1 MMGNHFSL
9 ILLPT
14 LKCNAECDYC
24 FENKTSDSLSLEE
37 LTIVIHKVLGHME
50 QNAIQS
56 LTIHWQGGE
65 VMTLPPQW
73 FERAHELIQ
82 KAAQARGKTIHNC
95 IQSNLIGYS
104 RKWNQVLRE
113 MFGNSVGSSL
123 DFPNLHRKIRGCN
136 APDYNTLWARKVQE
150 AREAGIEVQVISIP
164 NSKTLEIGA
173 ERFYEYFV
181 EELQVTDFQ
190 INTPFPGGTPN
201 ETKNALSLETERL
214 SQFFIELADVWV
226 SRGYSDGVRIG
237 PFDVLLDYFSNGTA
251 CLPCI
256 WQKNCATEFV
266 CIDARGNVSQCDCWV
281 TSYPE
286 YWFGNIF
293 ECHSFSDLLRTN
305 AARRRF
311 QARPGRLV
319 QQETCIDCDYL
330 ALCHGGCPIRAYTV
344 SGNLMTKD
352 PYCQLYQALFRHTE
366 ALATHFAGLRSIQ

>member
-24 FENKTSDSLSLEE
+24 FENKTNDCLSLEK
-37 LTIVIHKVLGHME
+37 LAVVIHKVLDHME

-65 VMTLPPQW
+65 VMTLPPTW
-73 FERAHELIQ
+73 FERAHELMQ
-82 KAAQARGKTIHNC
+82 EAAQAWGKTINHC

-104 RKWNQVLRE
+104 PKWNKVLGE

-123 DFPNLHRKIRGCN
+123 DFPNLHRRVRGCN
-136 APDYNTLWARKVQE
+136 VPDYNILWAQKVRE

-164 NSKTLEIGA
+164 NRKTLKIGA
-173 ERFYEYFV
+173 ERFYHYFV
-181 EELQVTDFQ
+181 EELQITDFQ
-190 INTPFPGGTPN
+190 VNTPFPGGAAN
-201 ETKNALSLETERL
+201 EAKNTLSLETKL
-214 SQFFIELADVWV
+214 LCQFFNELADIWM
-226 SRGYSDGVRIG
+226 SRGYPEGVRIG

-266 CIDARGNVSQCDCWV
+266 CIDARGYVSQCDCWV

-286 YWFGNIF
+286 YWFGNIL
-293 ECHSFSDLLRTN
+293 ECHSFSDLLRN
-305 AARRRF
+305 SVVRQRF
-311 QARPGRLV
+311 QARPGRLM
-319 QQETCIDCDYL
+319 QRESCIDCDYL

-344 SGNLMTKD
+344 SSNLMAKD
-352 PYCQLYQALFRHTE
+352 PYCQLYQALFRHME
-366 ALATHFAGLRSIQ
+366 KWAAHLSGLRSIQ